1 MSKFFSKKGFGLIEV
16 MAAAVVLGF
25 LIVGLNMLQM
35 GNRES
40 ILRIRTRDAAN
51 FVAQHIL
58 DSLGTIGINSLVLD
72 KADNKKVLF
81 NGDKDDSLL
90 YKYDFEGKNT
100 GKSSVEYTV
109 KVTLNDDKGKEK
121 EESTEFTKATY
132 RKNASDAPSDKETN
146 VYAKN
151 LEANVSWKFR
161 NSTQSIKMAKVV
173 R

>member
-1 MSKFFSKKGFGLIEV
+1 MSKVSFSKKGFGLIEV

-25 LIVGLNMLQM
+25 MIVGLNMLQM

-40 ILRIRTRDAAN
+40 ILRVRTRDAAN
-51 FVAQHIL
+51 FVAQHVL

-72 KADNKKVLF
+72 KSNNKKVLF

-90 YKYDFEGKNT
+90 YKYNFKGKNT
-100 GKSSVEYTV
+100 GISSVEYTI
-109 KVTLNDDKGKEK
+109 KVTLNDEGTKAPEG
-121 EESTEFTKATY
+121 TTFTKV
-132 RKNASDAPSDKETN
+132 SGGDGTN

-151 LEANVSWKFR
+151 LEANVSWKFK
-161 NSTQSIKMAKVV
+161 NSTQSIRMSKVV